1 MHDPLTLLLDAEL
14 ITPTDEGT
22 IRRYLDEHGGSLLN
36 AIASQATLNVPSLWQ
51 SLAES
56 QERPFI
62 TSLKAASPVDGSLI
76 TREEATRYLILGRVL
91 KFQTVHVVT
100 PNPFLST
107 ADLLP
112 LRDRLRTITP
122 GHHALIRIEVCT
134 PALWKQLYDYTYPIT
149 PYTPRL
155 SLNEAIAL
163 ASLTPLSTFE
173 NMDLEDLRVQKLI
186 TPDQYAEALARQEGV
201 PYINV
206 TLDPPDPDLLDLV
219 GLPIIRATR
228 QYPWALTRDGHIIT
242 VSDHIPT
249 PDVLAHFRRII
260 HRRIIPALTSRP
272 AHLALMEAI
281 T

>member
-1 MHDPLTLLLDAEL
+1 MRDPLTLLLDAEL
-14 ITPTDEGT
+14 ITPEDERT
-22 IRRYLDEHGGSLLN
+22 IRAYLAAHGGSLLN
-36 AIASQATLNVPSLWQ
+36 AIAAQPTLNVPSLWQ

-62 TSLKAASPVDGSLI
+62 ASLREASPIDGSLI
-76 TREEATRYLILGRVL
+76 TRDDATRYLILGRVL

-112 LRDRLRTITP
+112 LRDRLRRITP
-122 GHHALIRIEVCT
+122 GQHALIRIEVCT
-134 PALWKQLYDYTYPIT
+134 PSLWKQLYDYTYPVT

-173 NMDLEDLRVQKLI
+173 GMQLEDLRVQGRI

-206 TLDPPDPDLLDLV
+206 TLDPPDPELLGLV
-219 GLPIIRATR
+219 PLPIIRATR
-228 QYPWALTRDGHIIT
+228 QYPWALTRDGMIIT
-242 VSDHIPT
+242 VSDQIPGRDT
-249 PDVLAHFRRII
+249 LDLFHRVIRRRIV
-260 HRRIIPALTSRP
+260 PALTSQP
-272 AHLALMEAI
+272 AHYALMEALA
-281 T
+281 